1 MAPSPKRLNPREQN
15 RQLLR
20 LLGSLFSDIFEMS
33 QHMINTC
40 SAPFYQLYN
49 IRRIGK
55 YLSEEAAEELVHS
68 SVTCKIDYCNN
79 LLYGLP
85 NYHLAK
91 QHSERPKCG
100 CQVSSR
106 ESNFCHITPLL
117 IKLHWIPI
125 SLRIRFKIAQS

>member
-1 MAPSPKRLNPREQN
+1 MAPSPKRLNRREQN

-20 LLGSLFSDIFEMS
+20 LLDSWFNDIFEMS
-33 QHMINTC
+33 QYVTNTC
-40 SAPFYQLYN
+40 STPFYRLHN
-49 IRRIGK
+49 KRKVGK

-91 QHSERPKCG
+91 PHSERPKCG
-100 CQVSSR
+100 CQVRSR
-106 ESNFCHITPLL
+106 ESEFCHITPLL